1 MNIADAIK
9 ATQVATADR
18 YAGHYRRIAMT
29 PDAACPFDAP
39 PRTPANARRAGAV
52 ARPATGS
59 PPTAPQSP

>member
-1 MNIADAIK
+1 MIIADAFK

-18 YAGHYRRIAMT
+18 YAGRYRRIAMN
-29 PDAACPFDAP
+29 PDAPS
-39 PRTPANARRAGAV
+39 RTPANASRAGAV